1 MAVTT
6 IDDLWRDFDADGQP
20 ASGAHHPL
28 KQDIR
33 DTLKALL
40 EGSSVFPDNRVI
52 RLNNANEGD
61 ANTIKVSSSVA
72 IPSAAYQVLY
82 VLNVTRTNTGPV
94 KVTGAFNRTLVTNTS
109 KQVPAGYLTPGMAVL
124 CIDTG
129 STLRMLSYGD
139 METLIVEAEDAVSAA
154 KAARDL
160 AAGYASDAVSQ
171 GNVPIYGTV
180 QGVSALTIPAG
191 VNAVRL
197 NGFAASGDGGGWP
210 LAREV
215 ANSGTLTAWQRQT
228 NGGTRRWELVS
239 DYLSP
244 LMFGAPADGVTI
256 ADAAI
261 NTAIALAKARGQK
274 FIDGNGLKYK
284 VSSRTAVSNLY
295 GVELRNMYLIEDV
308 SDGNIQVNTYADQNQ
323 RWFGRE
329 YLWALYNWIKVTSNP
344 IKMYC
349 YGDSTMLGPSG
360 WPDGGTP
367 FEAFV
372 QSMWPRQARQ
382 LGLKQPLEVV
392 NRGVG
397 GQSISGMNFATDLA
411 NGMQAMMLKY
421 AINDAMSSPD
431 PDIALKTFAEAL
443 DAKLTDVR
451 NHEKGNIYNL
461 SIILV
466 GASSTYD
473 PASDRDAS
481 WFERLRGVY
490 EAAARKHRCFYFDT
504 YGYMQDSRW
513 AIGAWLDDAG
523 LHPEAVGYWWIFG
536 HLFNLIFQ
544 PNDLEYWRRNHVTN
558 TGGAF
563 DKPLPSHNLNTEYFN
578 YGHSLKFARTT
589 EGFPASGGLLT
600 LFQADR
606 AGLQMLF
613 PTNSRGVIL
622 TRTYNPEDGIAS
634 FGSVWTGDVKGITF
648 SNGWQEFD
656 IPNYGSSYAIRT
668 NDGLVH
674 VRLCIRAGTVLSAG
688 AVIGVLP
695 AGYRPVAIEQFS
707 CFNISGAAGRID
719 VTTAGNIRIV
729 GGVTAD
735 MLNASFAFRAN

>member
-20 ASGAHHPL
+20 ASGPHHPL

-94 KVTGAFNRTLVTNTS
+94 NVTGAINRTLVTNTS
-109 KQVPAGYLTPGMAVL
+109 KQVPSGYLTPGMAVL

-154 KAARDL
+154 QAARDL

-180 QGVSALTIPAG
+180 QGVSALAIPAG
-191 VNAVRL
+191 INAFRL
-197 NGFAASGDGGGWP
+197 NGFAVSGDGGGWP

-228 NGGTRRWELVS
+228 NGGTRRWELVA

-261 NTAIALAKARGQK
+261 NTTIALAKARGQK

-284 VSSRTAVSNLY
+284 VSSRTAISNLY
-295 GVELRNMYLIEDV
+295 GIELRNMYLIEDL

-329 YLWALYNWIKVTSNP
+329 YLWALYNWIKLTSNP
-344 IKMYC
+344 VKVFC

-360 WPDGGTP
+360 WDNGSGTTP
-367 FEAFV
+367 YEAFV
-372 QSMWPRQARQ
+372 ESMWPRMAKEI
-382 LGLKQPLEVV
+382 GLKQPLSVV

-397 GQSISGMNFATDLA
+397 GQAVAGMDFTADLA
-411 NGMQAMMLKY
+411 GGMQLMLIKY
-421 AINDAMSSPD
+421 GINDATVDSD
-431 PDIALKTFAEAL
+431 PAAALETFAGSLEGKL
-443 DAKLTDVR
+443 DAIR
-451 NHEKGNIYNL
+451 NTPNGNVNAL
-461 SIILV
+461 SIVLV
-466 GASSTYD
+466 GPNSTFD

-481 WFERLRGVY
+481 WYEKLRGIY
-490 EAAARKHRCFYFDT
+490 ESAARRHRCFYFDT
-504 YGYMQDSRW
+504 YGYLQDSRW
-513 AIGAWLDDAG
+513 AVGAWLDNAG

-536 HLFNLIFQ
+536 HLFGLIFE
-544 PNDLEYWRRNHVTN
+544 PDALEYWRRNHTTN
-558 TGGAF
+558 TSGAF
-563 DKPLPSHNLNTEYFN
+563 DVPSSVHNLTPEYFN
-578 YGHSLKFARTT
+578 YGQSLKFARTVD
-589 EGFPASGGLLT
+589 GFPATGGLLT
-600 LFQADR
+600 LHQADK
-606 AGLQMLF
+606 AGLQLLF
-613 PTNSRGVIL
+613 PINSKGVVHA
-622 TRTYNPEDGIAS
+622 RTYNPAEGVSS
-634 FGSVWTGDVKGITF
+634 FGSIWTGDPKGITL
-648 SNGWQEFD
+648 SNG
-656 IPNYGSSYAIRT
+656 
-668 NDGLVH
+668 
-674 VRLCIRAGTVLSAG
+674 
-688 AVIGVLP
+688 
-695 AGYRPVAIEQFS
+695 
-707 CFNISGAAGRID
+707 
-719 VTTAGNIRIV
+719 
-729 GGVTAD
+729 
-735 MLNASFAFRAN
+735 